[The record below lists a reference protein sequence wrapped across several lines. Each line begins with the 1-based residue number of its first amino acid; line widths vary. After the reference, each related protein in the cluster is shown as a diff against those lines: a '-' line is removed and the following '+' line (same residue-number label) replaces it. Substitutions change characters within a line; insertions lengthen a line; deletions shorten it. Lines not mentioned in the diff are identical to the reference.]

1 MLSASQWIAEAT
13 CNRQGN
19 RGTHAPA
26 AIGFVDTMRR
36 VTPEQYLARLRALC
50 RRLPDTG
57 EEQSWGDA
65 DFTAGGRIFA
75 SLEIHKGRPCLAI
88 ATSLE
93 EQAKLLEDPHFMRAP
108 YTGKY
113 GWVSALL
120 DTEPAWTMLEALL
133 RGAHA
138 RKLERAATHPR
149 RKRPA
154 QRARPKKPAAMKR
167 TKPK

>member
-1 MLSASQWIAEAT
+1 M
-13 CNRQGN
+13 
-19 RGTHAPA
+19 
-26 AIGFVDTMRR
+26 
-36 VTPEQYLARLRALC
+36 TPDQYLARVRALC

-75 SLEIHKGRPCLAI
+75 SFEVNKGRPCLAI
-88 ATSLE
+88 ATSLD
-93 EQAKLLEDPHFMRAP
+93 EQSMLLEDPHFMRAP

-120 DTEPAWTMLEALL
+120 DTEPEWDMLEDLL

-138 RKLERAATHPR
+138 RKLERAASRPP

-154 QRARPKKPAAMKR
+154 ERRAVARKPTARNRA
-167 TKPK
+167 KPK

>member
-1 MLSASQWIAEAT
+1 
-13 CNRQGN
+13 
-19 RGTHAPA
+19 
-26 AIGFVDTMRR
+26 
-36 VTPEQYLARLRALC
+36 LRALC

-57 EEQSWGDA
+57 EKQSWGHPN
-65 DFTAGGRIFA
+65 FTAGDRIFA
-75 SLEIHKGRPCLAI
+75 SVEVYKGRPCLAI

-93 EQAKLLEDPHFMRAP
+93 EQPMLLEDPHFMRAP

-120 DTEPAWTMLEALL
+120 DTGPAWTMLEALL

-138 RKLERAATHPR
+138 RKLERAATHPL

-154 QRARPKKPAAMKR
+154 RGARGRGKPAAMKR
-167 TKPK
+167 SKPE